1 MTALITIQQPLI
13 QGTTFT
19 IRTHKM
25 SFPEPN
31 PKSNKASAYTP
42 PSEAFIASVTD
53 GGQAGENT
61 TVGRP
66 SSGRTLNKSVK
77 VKELEL
83 LQNAKRKR
91 KATAAATTSNKRFK
105 TTEEHEAH
113 NAEMERDTSEDVAAG
128 KQGPQRRKHIQKS
141 PNMNAPVPIAPVAPA
156 TMSWGRLKL
165 TYTPPNAQP
174 QLRLKLRIET
184 SSGDPKED
192 ETAGNSGQ
200 GGKVARLEW
209 EEALRIRE
217 IEEARRVLE
226 DMKAVIRA
234 EQAQRY
240 EIRAQ
245 EAQESRERA
254 REVQQARKK
263 AFLARRAEEKRR
275 AQEAVQAEKRAREA
289 RELEKRAHE
298 AQELE
303 KRAYKAFQER
313 MGRAV
318 EAWEAQDSR
327 KEASEARS
335 AK

>member
-1 MTALITIQQPLI
+1 
-13 QGTTFT
+13 
-19 IRTHKM
+19 M

-42 PSEAFIASVTD
+42 PSGASIASVTD

-77 VKELEL
+77 VKELKL
-83 LQNAKRKR
+83 VQNAKRKR
-91 KATAAATTSNKRFK
+91 KATAAATTSNKRVK
-105 TTEEHEAH
+105 TTEEHKAH

-141 PNMNAPVPIAPVAPA
+141 PNMNAPVPVAPVAPA

-174 QLRLKLRIET
+174 QLRLKLRIKT
-184 SSGDPKED
+184 SSSNPKED

-209 EEALRIRE
+209 EEVLRIRE

-226 DMKAVIRA
+226 DMKAGIRA

-240 EIRAQ
+240 EMRIQGAQQDEIRAQ
-245 EAQESRERA
+245 KAQESRERA

-275 AQEAVQAEKRAREA
+275 AQEAVQTEKRAREA

-303 KRAYKAFQER
+303 KRAYKAF
-313 MGRAV
+313 
-318 EAWEAQDSR
+318 
-327 KEASEARS
+327 
-335 AK
+335 